1 MIYLVN
7 TSIMVKKST
16 SKKSS
21 SDAKKTSKA
30 KVKKTISVT
39 KQVDL
44 QEEKK
49 SDVANADSGEDLEV
63 QLKRDAEVKPKKEKK
78 VIYLKQWLVVGED
91 ENGKRASE
99 FYLATCGLKAREAY
113 CKRNGEKSVIFQVM
127 QIAESEKT
135 ADWLLTHES
144 YSWTLK

>member
-1 MIYLVN
+1 MA
-7 TSIMVKKST
+7 KKST

-21 SDAKKTSKA
+21 SDAKKTSKD

-39 KQVDL
+39 KQVEL
-44 QEEKK
+44 QEDKK
-49 SDVANADSGEDLEV
+49 SDVANAASSEDLEV
-63 QLKRDAEVKPKKEKK
+63 QLKRDAEAKPKKEKK

-91 ENGKRASE
+91 ENGKSASE

>member
-1 MIYLVN
+1 MA
-7 TSIMVKKST
+7 KKST

-21 SDAKKTSKA
+21 SDAKKTSKD

-39 KQVDL
+39 KQVGL

-49 SDVANADSGEDLEV
+49 SDVANVDSSEDLEV
-63 QLKRDAEVKPKKEKK
+63 QLKRDAEAKPKKEKK

-91 ENGKRASE
+91 KNGKRVSE

-113 CKRNGEKSVIFQVM
+113 CKRNGEKSVIFQVT
-127 QIAESEKT
+127 QTAESEKT

>member
-1 MIYLVN
+1 MA
-7 TSIMVKKST
+7 KKST

-30 KVKKTISVT
+30 KVKKTTSAT
-39 KQVDL
+39 KQVKL
-44 QEEKK
+44 QEEATF
-49 SDVANADSGEDLEV
+49 DVENADSSEDLEM
-63 QLKRDAEVKPKKEKK
+63 QLKQDAEAKSKKEKK

-91 ENGKRASE
+91 ENGKRVSE

-127 QIAESEKT
+127 QTAESKKT